1 MKALKRVLQM
11 KGIAVAAIAS
21 LAIGI
26 GANTAVFSVVN
37 ALLLRPLGY
46 ADAERL
52 AILWNSS
59 PGLNIQEDW
68 FSTAQYFDI
77 RNSHQGFEELAI
89 AIGANFNLT
98 GSGEPERVGVIRVSS
113 NLLPMLGAR
122 PLRGQLFVP
131 EDDVPGRAGTAVL
144 SHGFWTRRFGGDAGV
159 VGTSIILNGQS
170 YQVAGV
176 LPETFRLPREVM
188 PTLGVAEDGEIFLPL
203 PLPPAA
209 PTTRTREDYNII
221 GKLKPGV
228 GVQQAQA
235 EMDALTARLRRDH
248 SDFYPPHGGLT
259 FSIVPLLDQVVG
271 NVRRTVM
278 VLLAAVAFVLLIA
291 CANVANLLLSR
302 AMARQRE
309 LAIRS
314 ALGASRGQIVRQ
326 LLNEA
331 LALSVSGAL
340 VGVLLAWA
348 GIRWLQAL
356 RPANVPRLDD
366 IGIDLPVLLFTAGVS
381 AAAGILAGIVP
392 AIGMRRLDLQRTLAA
407 AGRGSAAA
415 GTMWGR
421 GGRLRRVLV
430 VAELTFA
437 VVLLVGAG
445 LLIRT
450 VGNLQRV
457 SPGFTPTGVLTFE
470 LTMTGQ
476 KYANG
481 PLVAGAYRDLW
492 ERLGHVTGVEAA
504 GGVTSLPLS
513 GHMAWGPITVEGRLP
528 PPGENF
534 INADQRIAA
543 GRYFDAMG
551 IPLVRGRLFNETDT
565 ADAPRVVVV
574 DEFMAQELWPGADPV
589 GKRIR
594 FGDLKSTAPWQTV
607 VGVVGRVKHY
617 GLDTGGRI
625 AVYMPHTQATSR
637 ALYVT
642 VRTNGEPETVAA
654 AVRQQ
659 VRELDP
665 NLPIYRIRSMDVL
678 VDASISTQRFAMRI
692 LGVFALIALVLAAI
706 GIHAVMA
713 HVVSQ
718 GTREIGIR
726 LALGA
731 TGREIV
737 GLVLRHGLT
746 IAIIGIGVGFAGA
759 AGLTRLMR
767 SLIFGVEPVDAA
779 TYAAVGALLGVIAI
793 IATLLPA
800 LRASRV
806 DPVVSLRSE

>member
-1 MKALKRVLQM
+1 MSDLKYAFRLFS
-11 KGIAVAAIAS
+11 KSPAFTAAAMLS

-26 GANTAVFSVVN
+26 GANTAIFSVAN
-37 ALLLRPLGY
+37 ALLLRPLPY
-46 ADAERL
+46 ADSDRL
-52 AILWNSS
+52 AILWNRS

-77 RNSHQGFEELAI
+77 RNGHQGFEELAI

-98 GSGEPERVGVIRVSS
+98 GSGDPERVGVIRVSS

-248 SDFYPPHGGLT
+248 PDFYPPHGGLT

-326 LLNEA
+326 LLNDA

-340 VGVLLAWA
+340 VGILLAWA

-381 AAAGILAGIVP
+381 AAAGILAGVVP

-457 SPGFTPTGVLTFE
+457 PPGFNASGVLTFE
-470 LTMTGQ
+470 LT
-476 KYANG
+476 
-481 PLVAGAYRDLW
+481 
-492 ERLGHVTGVEAA
+492 
-504 GGVTSLPLS
+504 
-513 GHMAWGPITVEGRLP
+513 
-528 PPGENF
+528 
-534 INADQRIAA
+534 
-543 GRYFDAMG
+543 
-551 IPLVRGRLFNETDT
+551 
-565 ADAPRVVVV
+565 
-574 DEFMAQELWPGADPV
+574 
-589 GKRIR
+589 
-594 FGDLKSTAPWQTV
+594 
-607 VGVVGRVKHY
+607 
-617 GLDTGGRI
+617 
-625 AVYMPHTQATSR
+625 
-637 ALYVT
+637 
-642 VRTNGEPETVAA
+642 
-654 AVRQQ
+654 
-659 VRELDP
+659 
-665 NLPIYRIRSMDVL
+665 
-678 VDASISTQRFAMRI
+678 
-692 LGVFALIALVLAAI
+692 
-706 GIHAVMA
+706 
-713 HVVSQ
+713 
-718 GTREIGIR
+718 
-726 LALGA
+726 
-731 TGREIV
+731 
-737 GLVLRHGLT
+737 
-746 IAIIGIGVGFAGA
+746 
-759 AGLTRLMR
+759 
-767 SLIFGVEPVDAA
+767 
-779 TYAAVGALLGVIAI
+779 
-793 IATLLPA
+793 
-800 LRASRV
+800 
-806 DPVVSLRSE
+806 